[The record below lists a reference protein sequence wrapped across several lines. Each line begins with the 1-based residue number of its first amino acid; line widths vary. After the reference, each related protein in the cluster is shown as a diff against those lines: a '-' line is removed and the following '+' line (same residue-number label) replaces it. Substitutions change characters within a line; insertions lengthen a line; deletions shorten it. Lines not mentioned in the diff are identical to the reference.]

1 MNSSANTDL
10 PPPYDFTDEDQ
21 HSMEDESRPLPK
33 GWVRDYDHANKH
45 HFYVDTTTK
54 PPRSIWVHPFEDEQF
69 QREHPELFRP
79 PSGAPPSGAR
89 GNAVAG
95 PSNEQDGKPERKGF
109 VQKLMD
115 KAAEHAAKKEEERR
129 RREQLQREAIQRYVM
144 RRQQLQQGQ
153 QQHMYG
159 QGPLYGP
166 SNAYGLGHYPPPGV
180 AYGGRRRGGGNMAVP
195 LMGGLAGGMLLG
207 SMLDGDGYYGDG
219 YGGGFGD
226 GVGDGDFG
234 GDMGGGFDF

>member
-1 MNSSANTDL
+1 MNSSANRDS

-33 GWVRDYDHANKH
+33 GWVRDYDHTNKH
-45 HFYVDTTTK
+45 HFYVDTTTH

-79 PSGAPPSGAR
+79 PSRPPSSSSR
-89 GNAVAG
+89 ENAIAG
-95 PSNEQDGKPERKGF
+95 PSNERDAKPEKKGF
-109 VQKLMD
+109 VQKMKD
-115 KAAEHAAKKEEERR
+115 MATEHAAKKEEERR

-153 QQHMYG
+153 QNIYG
-159 QGPLYGP
+159 QGSLYGP
-166 SNAYGLGHYPPPGV
+166 PNVYGQGRYPPPGV

-219 YGGGFGD
+219 FGD
-226 GVGDGDFG
+226 GGFG
-234 GDMGGGFDF
+234 GDMGGGLDF

>member
-1 MNSSANTDL
+1 MNPSANQGP
-10 PPPYDFTDEDQ
+10 PPPYDFTDEDR

-33 GWVRDYDHANKH
+33 GWVRDYDHVNKH
-45 HFYVDTTTK
+45 HFYVDTTSN

-69 QREHPELFRP
+69 RSEHPELFKP
-79 PSGAPPSGAR
+79 IEASPSGSR
-89 GNAVAG
+89 SNATAG
-95 PSNEQDGKPERKGF
+95 PSNESTGKPEKKGF
-109 VQKLMD
+109 MQKMKD

-144 RRQQLQQGQ
+144 RRQQLQQQG

-159 QGPLYGP
+159 QGQLYGP
-166 SNAYGLGHYPPPGV
+166 PNAYGNGRYPPPGM
-180 AYGGRRRGGGNMAVP
+180 AYGGRRTGGGGMALP

-219 YGGGFGD
+219 YGDGFGD
-226 GVGDGDFG
+226 GGDFG
-234 GDMGGGFDF
+234 GDMGGFDM